1 MDYIY
6 VDKDN
11 IGSIQL
17 KDSSIMTSLRKNK
30 GALLKYGSHAK
41 YPQYFRRYNLDI
53 KENKYITINQKSSTN
68 KILKISTIKDLDK
81 FNEKFC
87 IIIKK
92 NKNKNKSNIKID
104 CYDELDGWAVLDWD
118 SILKKY
124 GGLFI
129 SITKKSLM
137 HFPKNVIKGKIDKR
151 DRWETLPIKGKRYW
165 SWILLPIRGKRYYDW
180 ISKSQFLRK
189 GAFVIWNT
197 NTINKC
203 KYIDTIVEDKGW
215 NDKIN

>member
-11 IGSIQL
+11 IGSVQL
-17 KDSSIMTSLRKNK
+17 KDSRMMSSLRTNK
-30 GALLKYGSHAK
+30 GALSKHGNHAK
-41 YPQYFRRYNLDI
+41 YPESFRRYNLDI
-53 KENKYITINQKSSTN
+53 NNNTYITINQKPSTN
-68 KILKISTIKDLDK
+68 KILKISTIKELDK

-87 IIIKK
+87 IIEE
-92 NKNKNKSNIKID
+92 NKNKSNIKID

-180 ISKSQFLRK
+180 ISKSRYLKK

-197 NTINKC
+197 NIINKC